1 MDMDDHR
8 GRKKGRKRLS
18 KKRIMEIPAYEP
30 EDISGDFDAD
40 ETGKYLLIQK
50 QGRLHDKKGRLVNR
64 RGYLIDQ
71 IGNVINKLGKVFFFV
86 DELNPEDDEIP
97 EPFCFDRLKSLKSK
111 N

>member
-30 EDISGDFDAD
+30 EDISGNFDAD

-50 QGRLHDKKGRLVNR
+50 
-64 RGYLIDQ
+64 
-71 IGNVINKLGKVFFFV
+71 
-86 DELNPEDDEIP
+86 
-97 EPFCFDRLKSLKSK
+97 
-111 N
+111 

>member
-1 MDMDDHR
+1 MV
-8 GRKKGRKRLS
+8 RL
-18 KKRIMEIPAYEP
+18 
-30 EDISGDFDAD
+30 DLFISGIRDGIVLDDVSF
-40 ETGKYLLIQK
+40 ELFT
-50 QGRLHDKKGRLVNR
+50 HDKKGRLVNR